1 MFHAATRTL
10 CSTPRYDTQA
20 RVVLNGNYQT
30 SKNKISLPDF
40 VLAGP
45 GRETTQRICA
55 ARKILQY
62 FFSLGMYAF
71 IQVGCRQGVSDTGK
85 LNCMFE
91 SAQEA
96 RGKGLSFYEIL
107 WHKKIRLYEF

>member
-1 MFHAATRTL
+1 MEIIKQLKTRSACRTL
-10 CSTPRYDTQA
+10 YW
-20 RVVLNGNYQT
+20 LGLEE
-30 SKNKISLPDF
+30 KLPNESA
-40 VLAGP
+40 LP
-45 GRETTQRICA
+45 E
-55 ARKILQY
+55 KILQY